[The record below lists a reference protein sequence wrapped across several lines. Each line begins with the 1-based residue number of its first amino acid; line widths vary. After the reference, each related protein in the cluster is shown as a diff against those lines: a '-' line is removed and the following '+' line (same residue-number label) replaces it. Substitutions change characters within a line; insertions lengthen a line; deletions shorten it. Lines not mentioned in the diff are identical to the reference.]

1 MDERPGARDLP
12 TTTRVTPEM
21 RGRALPLPPLVPL
34 VGALGVFLG
43 FVLGIALAP
52 RGYPLPASSPA
63 AIAAESPSF
72 ADAPVVTR
80 GPTAS
85 PLGGPVSAG
94 LPVEIP
100 PTDGLSLAQA
110 LDAMRASRAG
120 ESVQAVISARV
131 VRLAELSSS
140 TASGDRWV
148 WAIVIGGAFPLSC
161 GSRPQD
167 APAPCPWTTTE
178 RIVIDYHTGALLEP

>member
-1 MDERPGARDLP
+1 MDERPGTRDLP

-43 FVLGIALAP
+43 FVLGVALAP

-63 AIAAESPSF
+63 AIAAYSPSILETPP
-72 ADAPVVTR
+72 ATLGA
-80 GPTAS
+80 TAS
-85 PLGGPVSAG
+85 PLDGPAPGGLS
-94 LPVEIP
+94 VEVP
-100 PTDGLSLAQA
+100 PADGLSLAQA
-110 LDAMRASRAG
+110 LEAMRASRAG
-120 ESVQAVISARV
+120 ASVQAVISARV

-140 TASGDRWV
+140 SASGDRWV

-167 APAPCPWTTTE
+167 PPAPCPWTTTE
-178 RIVIDYHTGALLEP
+178 RIVIDYRTGALVEP